1 LRPPPGGRAGDS
13 SASATD
19 APGSAPAQAS
29 RRAPILWFGV
39 ELLLRVIPRG
49 GSRLDGSR
57 PSFLVR
63 NGEMD
68 LESSPVGE
76 WRELVELNRAGIS
89 RGLVAVGRID
99 RRQASQGSMALRS
112 EYRKFKRPFPL
123 AACVHPVPG
132 HLATLPPAPTPEYR
146 AFILPIRQTGS
157 TLLMI

>member
-1 LRPPPGGRAGDS
+1 
-13 SASATD
+13 
-19 APGSAPAQAS
+19 
-29 RRAPILWFGV
+29 
-39 ELLLRVIPRG
+39 VIPRG

-112 EYRKFKRPFPL
+112 WS
-123 AACVHPVPG
+123 
-132 HLATLPPAPTPEYR
+132 LPT
-146 AFILPIRQTGS
+146 S
-157 TLLMI
+157 